1 VARLPQAQDDNMDD
15 NPWRANMT
23 FRISLPL
30 SALAL
35 ILLVAADPAPKRSD
49 WKDVE
54 QALGRAGASLPGD
67 VYKVSFPRSDLSV
80 TADGVTVK
88 PGLALGSWIA
98 FRESANG
105 QVMTMGDLVLLESE
119 VNPVIDVLQ
128 AGGIEQSALH
138 NHLISET
145 PHVMYLHFGGHGDAA
160 KLAATL
166 HAALAVTKTP
176 MGPAAAPASPA
187 PALDLPTA
195 DLDRILGYAGK
206 ANGGVD
212 QFSVPRAETITEHG
226 DDVPPSMGTA
236 TAINFQPTGGG
247 RAAISGDFVMIAAEV
262 NPVIRALRAGG
273 IKVTAVHSHML
284 DETPRLFFM
293 HFWANDDAARL
304 ATTLRSAL
312 DRMHVKK

>member
-1 VARLPQAQDDNMDD
+1 
-15 NPWRANMT
+15 MT
-23 FRISLPL
+23 FRISLLL
-30 SALAL
+30 SALVL
-35 ILLVAADPAPKRSD
+35 ILLVAADPVPHRSD

-54 QALGRAGASLPGD
+54 QALGRAGSVQPGD
-67 VYKVSFPRSDLSV
+67 VYKVSFPRSDLAV
-80 TADGVTVK
+80 VADGVTVK
-88 PGLALGSWIA
+88 PALALGSWIA
-98 FRESANG
+98 FRESNRHA
-105 QVMTMGDLVLLESE
+105 MAMGDLVLLESE
-119 VNPVIDVLQ
+119 VNPVIDILQ
-128 AGGIEQSALH
+128 GGGIEQSALH
-138 NHLISET
+138 NHLIGET
-145 PHVMYLHFGGHGDAA
+145 PHVMYVHFSGHGNAA

-176 MGPAAAPASPA
+176 MGPPAAPASPA
-187 PALDLPTA
+187 PALDLPTT

-247 RAAISGDFVMIAAEV
+247 RAAISGDFVMTAAEV

-273 IKVTAVHSHML
+273 IRVTALHSHML
-284 DETPRLFFM
+284 DETSRLFFM
-293 HFWANDDAARL
+293 HFWANDDAAKL
-304 ATTLRSAL
+304 ATALRSAL